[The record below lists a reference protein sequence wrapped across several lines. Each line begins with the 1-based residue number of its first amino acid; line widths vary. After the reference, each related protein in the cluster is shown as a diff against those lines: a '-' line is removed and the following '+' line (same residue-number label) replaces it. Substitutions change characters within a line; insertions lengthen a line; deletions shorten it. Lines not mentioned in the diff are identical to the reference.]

1 MLDRREF
8 LGGLAAGAAFAG
20 SGAAAAQVPIP
31 GPSGY
36 GAPAG
41 TSPFPPEVFRE
52 RRRRL
57 MQAMGGGVG
66 VVYSAASFGGGA
78 VEGLARQDSDFAY
91 LTGIQDE
98 VGAALVLAPDERT
111 HKEHLL
117 LAARDPERERWEGS
131 RLPLGQGLRERTGF
145 ERIQRVDRLGGLV
158 AGIASRSG
166 TLHFLGPIGSP
177 NGPVPAALDLYG
189 RVSARVPGT
198 RIVNSHNLIRTMR
211 MVKEPRELE
220 LIRRAI
226 AATER
231 GILAGMRAARPGM
244 YEAELKQIIEAE
256 FRAAGANALAFS
268 SIVAAGQ
275 ASAVLHYTGGNNRI
289 AAGDVILLDLGA
301 EVGRYAADISRTF
314 PVDGRFTPEQRAVY
328 DTVLRAQEAAMA
340 LTRAGAFYEDLDAAS
355 EGVLRAAGNGDDV
368 WHGLGHFV
376 GLDVHDAG
384 DYSQPLPA
392 GAVLTLEPGAYL
404 PHRGFGVRIED
415 DFLIKAGGNEHMSNG
430 TPRRPADIEALLAS
444 R

>member
-1 MLDRREF
+1 
-8 LGGLAAGAAFAG
+8 
-20 SGAAAAQVPIP
+20 
-31 GPSGY
+31 
-36 GAPAG
+36 
-41 TSPFPPEVFRE
+41 
-52 RRRRL
+52 
-57 MQAMGGGVG
+57 
-66 VVYSAASFGGGA
+66 
-78 VEGLARQDSDFAY
+78 
-91 LTGIQDE
+91 
-98 VGAALVLAPDERT
+98 
-111 HKEHLL
+111 
-117 LAARDPERERWEGS
+117 
-131 RLPLGQGLRERTGF
+131 
-145 ERIQRVDRLGGLV
+145 
-158 AGIASRSG
+158 
-166 TLHFLGPIGSP
+166 
-177 NGPVPAALDLYG
+177 
-189 RVSARVPGT
+189 
-198 RIVNSHNLIRTMR
+198 MR